1 MKKII
6 KRIFVLLLICLLI
19 ASAVWYMFVYD
30 RNTVRDLLVELA
42 RTCAAHDNYD
52 GATWFY
58 DLSYK
63 MSEDDRNVA
72 IELAD
77 IYKSVGNY
85 TKAEYTLSNAIAD
98 GGSTELYVALC
109 KTYVEQDK
117 LLDAVN
123 MLDNISDPS
132 IKEEIENMRPAAPE
146 ADFAPGFYNQYISL
160 SLNHDGGSLYVS
172 TDGEYP
178 TTSSAPVVDPITLN
192 GGETKVYAITVG
204 NNGLV
209 SPLSILNYTIGGV
222 IEKVELADP
231 AVESVLRGELMFG
244 QDTEIHTD
252 DLWTIK
258 EFTVPA
264 EASSLEDLAYLTQ
277 LRKLTIADQTISSFS
292 FLSGMSHLEEL
303 IITNCSVSDTLELV
317 AGLPALQR
325 LTISGTTVSSVS
337 ELSSASGLVYLDLSG
352 NAIGDISPLS
362 SMSVLET
369 LDLSNNAVTD
379 LSPLSGLPQLSSVY
393 LSHNVITSMAPLGTC
408 ANLTHISLG
417 YNKIDAVT
425 AVDQLS
431 NLTELNLNN
440 NALTDIGVLSSNS
453 SLQILDLSNNA
464 LTDISGLSS
473 ISTLTELNVA
483 HNQIA
488 TLPEFPDGVG
498 IVRLNAQHNQLTD
511 VSALSHLTKLNYINM
526 DYNENLDNINALLDC
541 PDLVQVDI
549 YGTKVSSTVA
559 NKLTDRSVIVNYDP
573 TA

>member
-1 MKKII
+1 MKKFV

-30 RNTVRDLLVELA
+30 RSTVRDVLIEMA

-63 MSEDDRNVA
+63 ISDGEQNVA

-98 GGSTELYVALC
+98 GGNTELYVALC

-123 MLDNISDPS
+123 MLENISDPA
-132 IKEEIENMRPAAPE
+132 IKDEIESMRPAAPT

-160 SLNHDGGSLYVS
+160 SLKHDGGSLYVS

-178 TTSSAPVVDPITLN
+178 STSTSPVVDPITLS

-204 NNGLV
+204 DNGLV

-222 IEKVELADP
+222 IEKVQLVDSAM
-231 AVESVLRGELMFG
+231 ESVIRGELLFG
-244 QDTEIHTD
+244 QDTEIYTD
-252 DLWTIK
+252 DLWNIK

-264 EASSLEDLAYLTQ
+264 EATSLEDLAHLTQ
-277 LRKLTIADQTISSFS
+277 LRKLSISDQTISSFS
-292 FLSGMSHLEEL
+292 FLANMSHLEEL
-303 IITNCSVSDTLELV
+303 EIKNCSVSDSLELV
-317 AGLPALQR
+317 AALPALQR
-325 LTISGTTVSSVS
+325 LTISGTSISSVAD
-337 ELSSASGLVYLDLSG
+337 LSNASGIVYLDLSS
-352 NAIGDISPLS
+352 NAIGDLSPLS
-362 SMSVLET
+362 NMSALES
-369 LDLSNNAVTD
+369 LDLSNNAVAD

-393 LSHNVITSMAPLGTC
+393 LSHNIISSMAPLSSC
-408 ANLTHISLG
+408 PNLTSINLS
-417 YNKIDAVT
+417 YNKIDAIT

-431 NLTELNLNN
+431 KLTMLN
-440 NALTDIGVLSSNS
+440 
-453 SLQILDLSNNA
+453 LSNNA
-464 LTDISGLSS
+464 LTDTGELSSCASLQEVNLSNNALTDVSGLASMS
-473 ISTLTELNVA
+473 ALTDVNVS
-483 HNQIA
+483 HNQI
-488 TLPEFPDGVG
+488 TSMPDFPDGLGLVTFNG
-498 IVRLNAQHNQLTD
+498 EHNQLTD
-511 VSALSHLTKLNYINM
+511 ISSLGGLPSLNYVYL
-526 DYNENLDNINALLDC
+526 DYNPELESIGALLDC
-541 PDLVQVDI
+541 PDLIQVNI

-559 NKLTDRSVIVNYDP
+559 NQLIDRSVIVNYDP